1 MIRNSFLLSAL
12 LLVCATV
19 ATAQEKPVITI
30 DTYRAFGS
38 EHVGIYKHPTCI
50 EELANGTLYISYY
63 GGAGEYDSNTAVYG
77 SYLLEEPNTWSKP
90 EIIADTPFRGDGNPV
105 IFQAPDGVVWL
116 FYNTQYGPT
125 WSESRV
131 KGKVSYDGAKTWS
144 DSFMVAFEQGS
155 MVRGKVLVL
164 NNGDYLLPMYDEK
177 GSDREEMTKDTASYF
192 LRYSQKTKTWE
203 PTNKIYSK
211 IGNLQP
217 QVIQLTDDHL
227 IAYMRRAGGYGPASS
242 GFMVKSE
249 SHDGGYT
256 WGKGVDTDIPNPNSA
271 VDVVRTEEGH
281 IVLVYNDS
289 GYDRTPLTVAIS
301 KDDGKTFSIKRDIGG
316 GDNTFAYP
324 YMIQTK
330 DKKLHVLYTTNLRT
344 TIMHAVFDESAILEW
359 PQGDE

>member
-1 MIRNSFLLSAL
+1 MLRNTFIISAALMIVVSIAQG
-12 LLVCATV
+12 
-19 ATAQEKPVITI
+19 QEKPAITI

-38 EHVGIYKHPTCI
+38 EHVGIYKHPACI
-50 EELANGTLYISYY
+50 EELADGTLYISYY
-63 GGAGEYDSNTAVYG
+63 GGAGEYDQNTAVYG
-77 SYLLEEPNTWSKP
+77 SRLLEEPNTWSKP

-177 GSDREEMTKDTASYF
+177 GSDREEMTNETASYF
-192 LRYSQKTKTWE
+192 LRYSQETKTWE

-217 QVIQLTDDHL
+217 QVVQISDDHL
-227 IAYMRRAGGYGPASS
+227 LTYMRRAGGYGPDNA
-242 GFMVKSE
+242 GFMVQSE
-249 SHDGGYT
+249 SKDGGYT
-256 WGKGVDTDIPNPNSA
+256 WSKGVDTDIPNPNSA
-271 VDVVRTEEGH
+271 VDLVRTPEGK

-289 GYDRTPLTVAIS
+289 GWNRTPLTVAIS
-301 KDDGKTFSIKRDIGG
+301 EDNGKTYKYKRNIGG
-316 GDNTFAYP
+316 GDNTYAYP
-324 YMIQTK
+324 YMIQTRDGK
-330 DKKLHVLYTTNLRT
+330 FHCIYTTNLRT
-344 TIMHAVFDESAILEW
+344 TIMHAVFDEKSIISWGASE
-359 PQGDE
+359 